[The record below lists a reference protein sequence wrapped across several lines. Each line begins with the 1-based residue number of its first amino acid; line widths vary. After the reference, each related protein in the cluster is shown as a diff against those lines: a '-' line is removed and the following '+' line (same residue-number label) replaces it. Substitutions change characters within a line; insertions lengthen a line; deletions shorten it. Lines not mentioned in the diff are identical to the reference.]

1 MNRDEFQIKTSSRT
15 ASELALLVAQSKQ
28 GAEAA
33 RNELCATLAWA
44 AFAEPAATQSVY
56 DHIANAWLDTN
67 LQLDTLFGQAQ
78 DSQLDDIFWTAF
90 WSMIDDA
97 EQGYDATSITLR
109 AAGMGA
115 YVDEGFGI
123 KAETVARNHAGV
135 TTPEDKTVPG
145 LISLDLLQALP
156 PESLGHDLYKMWTEN
171 NFDPEVLNR
180 ESIGLSALPPALRY
194 LNTRILQMHDVWHLV
209 AGYETTALHEVAI
222 SSFQLAQFG
231 HNYSAMFLATSLTIA
246 GKRSPEGFGLLMHVV
261 SEAWQHG
268 RSSPNF
274 MNIEWEDHWHKP
286 IAALRAELEI
296 RPFNSMFPANTIELA
311 MAAQPNHVK

>member
-1 MNRDEFQIKTSSRT
+1 MDRDEFQTKTSFHT
-15 ASELALLVAQSKQ
+15 ASELALLVLQTKQ
-28 GAEAA
+28 GEQAA
-33 RNELCATLAWA
+33 REELCATLAWA
-44 AFAEPAATQSVY
+44 AFAEPAATQTVY
-56 DHIANAWLDTN
+56 DHVANAWLDTN
-67 LQLDTLFGQAQ
+67 LALDLISDQGR
-78 DSQLDDIFWTAF
+78 DSLLDDIFWTAF

-135 TTPEDKTVPG
+135 KTPEDKSIPG
-145 LISLDLLQALP
+145 LISLDLLKTLP
-156 PESLGHDLYKMWTEN
+156 PESLGHDLYTMWTEN
-171 NFDPEVLNR
+171 NFDPEVLDR

-246 GKRSPEGFGLLMHVV
+246 GNRSPEGFGLLMHVV

-268 RSSPNF
+268 RLSPDF
-274 MNIEWEDHWHKP
+274 MNVEWEDHWHKP
-286 IAALRAELEI
+286 TQILRDELEI
-296 RPFNSMFPANTIELA
+296 QPFASVFPANTIELA
-311 MAAQPNHVK
+311 MAAQSN